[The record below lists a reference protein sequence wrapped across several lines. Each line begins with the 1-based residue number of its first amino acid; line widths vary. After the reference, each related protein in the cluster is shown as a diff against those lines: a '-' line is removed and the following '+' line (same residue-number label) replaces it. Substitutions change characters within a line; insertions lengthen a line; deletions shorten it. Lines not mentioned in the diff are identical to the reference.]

1 MIPVPFCESATQRR
15 FLQDFVP
22 GKIGAETSARLCGR
36 FRCRGMKH
44 RILAALAACA
54 IAAGSSAAARA
65 QTTGGRV
72 VTPTLTVTG
81 QGSVS
86 RAPDRATV
94 SLRIETTNEQA
105 AAATSANAAI
115 ANALTARLAPLN
127 IPASAISTA
136 GYGLN
141 YNPRPPKPD
150 PASTQR
156 YGYTVERTIDVVV
169 NNVDGAGAVV
179 DAGVAAGVTNVNG
192 ITFSLRDRHAA
203 QRDAEAA
210 ALADAVAQAH
220 ALAAAA
226 KVRLVR
232 ILAISPSGSSVPG
245 PLMRASPGLMLAA
258 AVPTT
263 IDPGNLTV
271 TASVGITYEIAP

>member
-1 MIPVPFCESATQRR
+1 
-15 FLQDFVP
+15 
-22 GKIGAETSARLCGR
+22 
-36 FRCRGMKH
+36 MKH
-44 RILAALAACA
+44 RILATLAAFA
-54 IAAGSSAAARA
+54 IATGTGAAANA
-65 QTTGGRV
+65 QTLGSR
-72 VTPTLTVTG
+72 TPTLTVTG
-81 QGSVS
+81 EASIT

-94 SLRIETTNEQA
+94 AFRIETTNDQA

-115 ANALTARLAPLN
+115 ANALTAKLAPLN
-127 IPASAISTA
+127 IPDSAISTS

-179 DAGVAAGVTNVNG
+179 DAGVAAGVTSING
-192 ITFSLRDRHAA
+192 ISFSLRDGHAA
-203 QRDAEAA
+203 MRSAQTA
-210 ALADAVAQAH
+210 ALADAAVQAQ

-232 ILAISPSGSSVPG
+232 ILAISPSGGSG
-245 PLMRASPGLMLAA
+245 PQPLLRASPRLAMAA

-271 TASVGITYEIAP
+271 RATVSVQYEIAPAHT